1 MEHINQVAFQKI
13 SKVQEHMASAPR
25 LASRLANLLTTKVVS
40 RLATPKQVGQY
51 EIRWP
56 RNLKR
61 SMYTTWRKKKWN
73 SGHEDFYASKCPL
86 DQSKIH
92 VMFLSIKLL
101 KFVRTQYMRNSIFR
115 FSSRLLLERPISKR

>member
-1 MEHINQVAFQKI
+1 MEHINQVTFQKI

-25 LASRLANLLTTKVVS
+25 LASRLANLLTTKAVS

-61 SMYTTWRKKKWN
+61 SMHTTWREKKWN

-86 DQSKIH
+86 DQSKIL
-92 VMFLSIKLL
+92 VIFMSIKLL